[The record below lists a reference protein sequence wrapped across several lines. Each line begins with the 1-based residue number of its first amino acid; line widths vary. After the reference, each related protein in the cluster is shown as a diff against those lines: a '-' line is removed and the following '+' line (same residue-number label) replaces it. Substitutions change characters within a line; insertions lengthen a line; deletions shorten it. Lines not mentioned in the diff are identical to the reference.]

1 MTAATTTY
9 DKLLDENAAR
19 LQRLLAAFKNEYN
32 YNTYLSSIRA
42 TKLLLTEALKD
53 TAHMSPVELKM
64 LISKLTEFEL
74 KKRGLPFPRLVM
86 DAKGY
91 KYYDMRSTNIVARKI
106 GGDTDLK
113 LLELPMNTMTVLI
126 VTVMNDARMRLIAF
140 TDDLSIPFIDV
151 GDLFERAP

>member
-1 MTAATTTY
+1 MTTTATTY
-9 DKLLDENAAR
+9 DKMLEENAAR
-19 LQRLLAAFKNEYN
+19 LRRLLAAFKNEYN

-53 TAHMSPVELKM
+53 TANMSPVELKM

-74 KKRGLPFPRLVM
+74 RDRGLPFPRLVM
-86 DAKGY
+86 DAKGF
-91 KYYDMRSTNIVARKI
+91 KYYDMRATNLVGRKI
-106 GGDTDLK
+106 GGDTDFK
-113 LLELPMNTMTVLI
+113 LLELPSNTMTVLI

-151 GDLFERAP
+151 GDLFIRAT